1 MSLTKEL
8 AALEDHF
15 TKIAPPELA
24 QSIEDVQ
31 SSFKPDNTIKVG
43 DILPEFELSDAT
55 GKLVKSTD
63 LIANGPVLITFY
75 RGEWCPYCNLA
86 MASLQGRLDAFKAKG
101 VTLVGISPELP
112 NNTLSFVEK
121 KELKF
126 PVLSDVGNDLA
137 RKLGLVWKM
146 PEYMRPIFQRFG
158 FDLERSNGDDTFEL
172 PVPTNILVDG
182 KGVVRNMHVNPDYR
196 KRLEPAV
203 ALEWAD
209 AL

>member
-1 MSLTKEL
+1 MNLTKEL
-8 AALEDHF
+8 AAVEEYAA
-15 TKIAPPELA
+15 KIAPPELGE
-24 QSIEDVQ
+24 SIADAQ

-43 DILPEFELSDAT
+43 DVIPEFELSDAT
-55 GKLVKSTD
+55 GKPVKSAD
-63 LIANGPVLITFY
+63 LLANGPVLITFY

-86 MASLQGRLDAFKAKG
+86 MASLQGRLDDFKAKG

-121 KELKF
+121 NELKF
-126 PVLSDVGNDLA
+126 PVLSDVGNGLA

-146 PEYMRPIFQRFG
+146 PEYMRPVFQQFG
-158 FDLERSNGDDTFEL
+158 FDLEKSNGDDTFEL
-172 PVPTNILVDG
+172 PVPANILVDG
-182 KGVVRNMHVNPDYR
+182 KGVVRNIHTNPDYR

-203 ALEWAD
+203 ALEWVD